1 MNRLQAQ
8 AMNAEL
14 NAAVEAI
21 LKKNGLDSPKTSLRF
36 TADGDITFTLR
47 ASTEASKVN
56 AVKLYAPLHGFTEAQ
71 LKKSFTLAGKT
82 LRVTNYNSRA
92 HKMPWVCEDSKGV
105 SYKVTTEQLK
115 RALAK

>member
-1 MNRLQAQ
+1 
-8 AMNAEL
+8 MNAEL

-36 TADGDITFTLR
+36 TPEGDIAFTVK
-47 ASTEASKVN
+47 ASTELSRVN
-56 AVKLYAPLHGFTEAQ
+56 TVGLYAPRHGFTEAQ
-71 LKKSFTLAGKT
+71 LKKSFTLVGKT

-92 HKMPWVCEDSKGV
+92 HKMPWICEDAEGV